1 MNRVIVRYK
10 VKGDRIQENIDYI
23 QAVFAALEK
32 SKPEGLRYASFQLED
47 GLSFV
52 HIASIETDNGE
63 NPLPAFDE
71 FKAFVKDIAQRC
83 EEAPLASSVET
94 IGAYRIF

>member
-10 VKGDRIQENIDYI
+10 VKGDNVQENIDYI

-32 SKPEGLRYASFQLED
+32 SRPEGLRYASFQLED
-47 GLSFV
+47 GVSFV

-63 NPLPAFDE
+63 NPLPALDE
-71 FKAFVKDIAQRC
+71 FKSFVKDITQRC
-83 EEAPLASSVET
+83 EEAPVACSAET